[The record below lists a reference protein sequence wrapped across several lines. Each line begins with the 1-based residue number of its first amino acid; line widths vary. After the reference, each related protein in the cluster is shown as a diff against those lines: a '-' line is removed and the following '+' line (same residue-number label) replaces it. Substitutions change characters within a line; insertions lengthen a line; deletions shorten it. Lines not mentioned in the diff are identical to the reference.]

1 MPNWC
6 NNNITISG
14 DGGMI
19 NTLTAVLKNLKSNNE
34 ERGNDVFKSLIGLP
48 PHMTDG
54 DYNAKWYDTN
64 IEWFGTKW
72 DISYEEHAFTFIKDD
87 YKTKIN
93 FNLSYEIKI
102 FKLIK
107 IKIVIPLHLDFN
119 ISTGEISFFC
129 ETAWSPPIP
138 FMENLCKMYKVNGNL
153 FYSEGGIGF
162 AGETTFTWVDD
173 ELEVYDDECGYLEGI
188 YKYSKEEFWSEVECR
203 TDCIID
209 EDQSLEDF
217 LGEFQFVS
225 DEDKEELTRLYNETI
240 KRNEE
245 ESEGE
250 QDDLP

>member
-14 DGGMI
+14 DEGTI
-19 NTLTAVLKNLKSNNE
+19 RTLTAVLKGLTPQD
-34 ERGNDVFKSLIGLP
+34 DVFKSLIGLP
-48 PHMTDG
+48 THMTDG
-54 DYNAKWYDTN
+54 DYNEKWYDTN

-72 DISYEEHAFTFIKDD
+72 DISYEEHAFNFDKNEITF
-87 YKTKIN
+87 Y
-93 FNLSYEIKI
+93 
-102 FKLIK
+102 
-107 IKIVIPLHLDFN
+107 
-119 ISTGEISFFC
+119 C

-138 FMENLCKMYKVNGNL
+138 FMENLCKMYKVGGNL

-162 AGETTFTWVDD
+162 AGETTFTWVDG
-173 ELEVYDDECGYLEGI
+173 ELDVYDDECGYLEGI
-188 YKYSKEEFWSEVECR
+188 YKYSKEEFWSEVESR
-203 TDCIID
+203 VDSILD

-217 LGEFQFVS
+217 LGEFEFVT

-240 KRNEE
+240 KRNDE